1 MHYNFEWNS
10 DKARKNIRKHRVS
23 FDSAT
28 SVFRDPNAI
37 SIVDEEHSKKEDR
50 WITMGL
56 NSNGI
61 LLIISHTF
69 SIVDVSTRKIRII
82 SARKAVKFE
91 DKQY

>member
-1 MHYNFEWNS
+1 MHYNFEWNP
-10 DKARKNIRKHRVS
+10 DKARKNIRKHKVS
-23 FDSAT
+23 FDSAA

-50 WITMGL
+50 WLTMGL
-56 NSNGI
+56 NSNGV

-82 SARKAVKFE
+82 SARKADKFE
-91 DKQY
+91 AEQY